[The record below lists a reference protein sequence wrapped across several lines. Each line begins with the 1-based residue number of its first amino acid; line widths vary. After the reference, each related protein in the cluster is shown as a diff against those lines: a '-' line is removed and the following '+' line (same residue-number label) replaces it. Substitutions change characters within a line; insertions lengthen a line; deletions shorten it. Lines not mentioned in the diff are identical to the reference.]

1 MYDYEEVCPVSRAAS
16 ILCERWTL
24 QIVREMLFGASRF
37 SDLQKYLPKLSPT
50 LLNTRLK
57 TLEQQG
63 IVIRTRI
70 AEKRGY
76 EYRLTP
82 CGLALRPVVEAM
94 GKWGMQW
101 AFDDMDAEQLNVS
114 VIVRDFAVALNLD
127 QLPSGD
133 TTLQFNVATSGEKI
147 RKFILVRDRAPQVC
161 DENIGH
167 EVDVYLSADLETL
180 AKIWY
185 GKLALRTALE
195 SGRLSAVGSAP
206 YVQRIHHWLGR
217 SQFADVQ
224 PQSGA
229 ALQAE

>member
-76 EYRLTP
+76 EYR
-82 CGLALRPVVEAM
+82 
-94 GKWGMQW
+94 
-101 AFDDMDAEQLNVS
+101 
-114 VIVRDFAVALNLD
+114 
-127 QLPSGD
+127 
-133 TTLQFNVATSGEKI
+133 
-147 RKFILVRDRAPQVC
+147 
-161 DENIGH
+161 
-167 EVDVYLSADLETL
+167 
-180 AKIWY
+180 
-185 GKLALRTALE
+185 
-195 SGRLSAVGSAP
+195 
-206 YVQRIHHWLGR
+206 
-217 SQFADVQ
+217 
-224 PQSGA
+224 
-229 ALQAE
+229 